1 MRGYPLVFRLIYCW
15 LNADAISRVAVTRE
29 DGEIHG
35 HGKGERQRERE
46 RETNRQT
53 DREGERLTNLKLE
66 RKSKGVRII
75 KRMLEKRN
83 IVENLYFYI
92 HL

>member
-46 RETNRQT
+46 RERQT
-53 DREGERLTNLKLE
+53 DRQ
-66 RKSKGVRII
+66 I
-75 KRMLEKRN
+75 EK
-83 IVENLYFYI
+83 EKD
-92 HL
+92 